1 MNLIST
7 ENIQYV
13 PKACSLDVYITESE
27 EIHTHTHT
35 HTQSIIIYIM
45 LYVMTYIMLFL

>member
-7 ENIQYV
+7 ENIKDV

-35 HTQSIIIYIM
+35 HTHTHI
-45 LYVMTYIMLFL
+45 V

>member
-7 ENIQYV
+7 ENIKDV

-35 HTQSIIIYIM
+35 HSIIIYIM
-45 LYVMTYIMLFL
+45 LYVMTYIMVFL